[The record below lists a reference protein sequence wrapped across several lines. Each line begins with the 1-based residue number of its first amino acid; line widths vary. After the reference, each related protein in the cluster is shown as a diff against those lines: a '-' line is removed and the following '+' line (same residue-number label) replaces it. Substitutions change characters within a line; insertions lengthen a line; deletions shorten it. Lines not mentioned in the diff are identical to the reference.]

1 MNSVELSKEI
11 AAAMSLRMPGTVGKI
26 AHKMRYIE
34 AKASKFTHGGAIR
47 SIPSIQFDRVK
58 AVGVSSVN
66 NWLPAFGG
74 VLYGV
79 AALRQD
85 VTVAGNQIVNT
96 FQDSR
101 VEVNDTN
108 YLETKQRL
116 SWREYLLEYE
126 LLSEIFS
133 ETELPDIIFVDM
145 PLLVAR
151 GSQSGMLENEE
162 IRQEWEELMQAMRHF
177 WECNTA
183 RIFPADRNGPMLVSI
198 STRYFGALLNAIKE
212 KGALASS
219 ENLEPEIVELIA
231 QEWYKLQEVGI
242 LRVLRG
248 LLRAGKRTSMYYYDA
263 LGDEVLRAEPKGVA
277 TYGLAGLHMQVGIKT
292 PVWQLETLGN
302 RQNGQWTSEDVDR
315 MCAMIAYLTLYD
327 NPKVLPLPLWY
338 AQKLVRMP
346 TAVLVNYYKE
356 TLRLLREQTVDAA
369 WLDGMEV
376 LDPEETSQGEVL

>member
-47 SIPSIQFDRVK
+47 SIPTLQFERVR
-58 AVGVSSVN
+58 AIGISSVN

-116 SWREYLLEYE
+116 AWREYILVYE
-126 LLSEIFS
+126 LLSEIFG

-151 GSQSGMLENEE
+151 GAQSSMLENEE
-162 IRQEWEELMQAMRHF
+162 IRQEWEELMQVMHRF
-177 WECNTA
+177 WERYTEH
-183 RIFPADRNGPMLVSI
+183 IFPANHNGPILVST

-219 ENLEPEIVELIA
+219 EKLEPEIVELIV
-231 QEWYKLQEVGI
+231 QEWHKLQEVGI

-263 LGDEVLRAEPKGVA
+263 LGSDVLRAEPKGIA
-277 TYGLAGLHMQVGIKT
+277 SYGLTGLHMQVGIKT

-327 NPKVLPLPLWY
+327 NPKVAPLPLWY
-338 AQKLVRMP
+338 AKKLVRMP

-369 WLDGMEV
+369 WLDGIEHFE
-376 LDPEETSQGEVL
+376 PEETSEGDAL

>member
-47 SIPSIQFDRVK
+47 SIPSIQFDPVK